1 MLIFVKNLKM
11 KIDDIQTIAVVGSG
25 VMGSGIAL
33 VAAQAGYATL
43 IFDIY
48 SSALQKAQS
57 YIENFTQ
64 ASVEKAKLTEQERN
78 QILERI
84 TYTTEL
90 KQIRAECIIEAVV
103 EKIEVKWELFE
114 QLEQWNSE
122 ETILATNTSSLSV
135 TQIAARLKKPE
146 RCGGMH
152 FFNPAPLMKLV
163 EIVAGAQTAE
173 TTTSLL
179 EQLALRLGKTPARV
193 ADIPG
198 FIVNRVAR
206 HYYLESLR
214 IAEENLASIETIDAI
229 MEATGFRMGPFKL
242 MDLIGVDTNH
252 QVTQSIYAGYF
263 YAPRFRPSVLQQ
275 KKVDAGHLGKKS
287 RKGFYSYEL

>member
-1 MLIFVKNLKM
+1 MNVNA
-11 KIDDIQTIAVVGSG
+11 IQTIGILGSG

-33 VAAQAGYATL
+33 VTAQAGYSTL
-43 IFDIY
+43 LFDIY
-48 SSALQKAQS
+48 PSALQKAQV
-57 YIENFTQ
+57 YIEKFTQ
-64 ASVEKAKLTEQERN
+64 SSVEKAKITPEERMEMLN
-78 QILERI
+78 RI
-84 TYTTEL
+84 VYTTEL
-90 KQIRAECIIEAVV
+90 RQIQVDCIIEAVV

-114 QLEQWNSE
+114 QLEQWNKE
-122 ETILATNTSSLSV
+122 ETIFATNTSSLSV
-135 TQIAARLKKPE
+135 TQIASRLKNPQ

-163 EIVAGAQTAE
+163 EIVAGAQTSQV
-173 TTTSLL
+173 TITLL
-179 EQLALRLGKTPARV
+179 QDLAIKLGKTPALV

-214 IAEENLASIETIDAI
+214 IAEENVASIETIDTI

-275 KKVDAGHLGKKS
+275 KKVEAGHLGRKS
-287 RKGFYSYEL
+287 GKGFYNYESQAN